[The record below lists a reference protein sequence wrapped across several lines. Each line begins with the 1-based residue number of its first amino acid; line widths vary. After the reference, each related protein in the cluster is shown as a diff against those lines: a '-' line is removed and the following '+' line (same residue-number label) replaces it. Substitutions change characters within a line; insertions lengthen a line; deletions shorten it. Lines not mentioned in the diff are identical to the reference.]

1 MEHSKRLQDAFTWLP
16 PQQRIGRFGFP
27 LARGPIEAKR
37 PVFWLE
43 LTRRKEGDLYFIN
56 DSPEVLDYVKVE
68 PAGYMT
74 ADDDV
79 LTLEA
84 KGTTYHD
91 VLPREAVRIE
101 AFDGYYDLDMVF
113 QITLE
118 VKSKAH
124 GKIRFRT
131 PPEKGYIP
139 RQELLWDNGEPG
151 KHVAVER
158 QE

>member
-1 MEHSKRLQDAFTWLP
+1 MEHPKRLQYAFTWLP
-16 PQQRIGRFGFP
+16 PQQRLGRFGFP
-27 LARGPIEAKR
+27 LARGPIEDKR

-43 LTRRKEGDLYFIN
+43 LTGGRKQGDLYFIN
-56 DSPEVLDYVKVE
+56 ESQEVLDYVMVE

-84 KGTTYHD
+84 KGTIYHD
-91 VLPREAVRIE
+91 VLPHEAVKIE

-118 VKSKAH
+118 VKSKTY

-151 KHVAVER
+151 KHVTVQR
-158 QE
+158 L

>member
-1 MEHSKRLQDAFTWLP
+1 MEHSKRLQDEFTWLP

-27 LARGPIEAKR
+27 LARGPIEDKK

-43 LTRRKEGDLYFIN
+43 LSGRKKGDLYFIN
-56 DSPEVLDYVKVE
+56 DSQDVLDYIKVE

-79 LTLEA
+79 LTLDA
-84 KGTTYHD
+84 KETIYHA
-91 VLPREAVRIE
+91 VQPHEAVKIGE
-101 AFDGYYDLDMVF
+101 FDGYYDLDMVF
-113 QITLE
+113 QIYLE
-118 VKSKAH
+118 VKSKTY

-151 KHVAVER
+151 KHVTVER